1 MRRSALATSNGP
13 TMNVLVAGDGVMA
26 VRVVEALMRQH
37 QVTCLHPPDTQSW
50 QLEQLDAEIL
60 AGEPTSPQML
70 EAANVKK
77 ADVFIACT
85 RSDERNIV
93 ASIAA
98 KRLGASRTVCVLT
111 GQGFLKAG
119 DDGLQLARSLGI
131 DQLVHPIDQLAEEIL
146 RIVTVPGALEVVDLA
161 GGKVSLIRFAVARDA
176 PATKQ
181 ALRDLA
187 LPQDTRL
194 VHVRRGD
201 ELIVPRGDTQLD
213 PGDKVIAMGFRAG
226 LTRLGPLL
234 LGARRYT
241 ERHEATIVGGGRVGR
256 AIAEG
261 LARAKWQV
269 KLIEI
274 DKARCEAISQT
285 VPALVLHG
293 DGADVEL
300 LEQERIGDSPV
311 VITVTNSDEKNL
323 LIALLVKQL
332 GNPRLVTR
340 ADRLSNERMFEKVG
354 VDVVRSATGAAIR
367 RILTQVDARESE
379 IHAELEHGEACVL
392 ELTVPDDAPTLR
404 FEHLRAPAYS
414 VVGAVLRGGKAI
426 IPSGQDTL
434 RAGDHLFVF
443 CARKDEE
450 VIREYYTDPRGRSED
465 S

>member
-1 MRRSALATSNGP
+1 
-13 TMNVLVAGDGVMA
+13 MNVLVAGDGVMA

-37 QVTCLHPPDTQSW
+37 QVVCLHPPDAQSW

-60 AGEPTSPQML
+60 AGEPTSPQVL
-70 EAANVKK
+70 ESANVQR
-77 ADVFIACT
+77 ADLFIACT

-98 KRLGASRTVCVLT
+98 KRLGAKRTLCVLT
-111 GQGFLKAG
+111 GRGFLNAG
-119 DDGLQLARSLGI
+119 DDGLALGRSLGI
-131 DQLVHPIDQLAEEIL
+131 DHVVHPIDQLAEEML

-161 GGKVSLIRFAVARDA
+161 GGRVSLIRFAVAQDA
-176 PATKQ
+176 PATRQ
-181 ALRDLA
+181 PLRDLD
-187 LPQDTRL
+187 LPQGTRL

-201 ELIVPRGDTQLD
+201 ELIVPRGTTQLEA
-213 PGDKVIAMGFRAG
+213 GDKVIAMGLRAG

-234 LGARRYT
+234 LGQRRYT

-261 LARAKWQV
+261 LARAHWQV
-269 KLIEI
+269 KLLEI
-274 DKARCEAISQT
+274 DKARCEAVSQT
-285 VPALVLHG
+285 LPALVLHG

-332 GNPRLVTR
+332 GNPRIITR

-367 RILTQVDARESE
+367 RILTQVDERESE

-392 ELTVPDDAPTLR
+392 ELTIPDDVATIR

-414 VVGAVLRGGKAI
+414 VVGAVLRGGKTI

-443 CARKDEE
+443 CARKDEK
-450 VIREYYTDPRGRSED
+450 VIRKYFSDPRRRDED
-465 S
+465 E